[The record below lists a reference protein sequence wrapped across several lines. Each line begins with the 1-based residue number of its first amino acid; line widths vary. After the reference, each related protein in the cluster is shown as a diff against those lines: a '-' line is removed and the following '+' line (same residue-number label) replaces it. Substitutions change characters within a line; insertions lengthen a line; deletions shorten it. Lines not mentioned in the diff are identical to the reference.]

1 MHTLHKRNEVLS
13 SQMIFPSNYEDQ
25 RQQKIQEFQSL
36 VKELRDVD
44 LELTI
49 EMKKSEI
56 ENHAIDKEMQNI
68 VNKIAELDKRM
79 TGLSS
84 SSSST
89 ST

>member
-1 MHTLHKRNEVLS
+1 
-13 SQMIFPSNYEDQ
+13 MIFPSNYEDQ

-84 SSSST
+84 SST